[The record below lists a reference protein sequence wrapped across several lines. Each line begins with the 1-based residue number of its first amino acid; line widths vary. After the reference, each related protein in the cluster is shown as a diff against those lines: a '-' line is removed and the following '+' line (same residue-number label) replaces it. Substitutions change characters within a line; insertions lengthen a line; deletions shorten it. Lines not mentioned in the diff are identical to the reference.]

1 MENNNL
7 RNSVLGGF
15 FWKFCERFLNQAIT
29 FVTSLVLARIL
40 IPEDYG
46 TVALVTVFITLSSVF
61 LNHGF
66 AAALIQKKDATDKDF
81 STMFFCSL
89 GCTIAIYIVLY
100 AVAPV
105 VADFYQDPL
114 LKPVLRVFAVAIP
127 LSTCQSIQQ
136 AYVSR
141 HLLFRKTVLA
151 SVVSSVVCGV
161 VGIGMAMA
169 GFGVWALVFQNIASV
184 IANTV
189 VYLFTIPWRP
199 RLEFSISSAKGMM
212 HFGSRVLAAE
222 LSATFFAELRGLIIG
237 RVYSGADLA
246 YYNKGSQVPQL
257 ITNNLSGVLVSVMF
271 PTIANFSDDLPQ
283 VKQIAKRSLGLLAYV
298 LVPCMFGLSAV
309 MEPFVLLLYTEKW
322 AASIPLGQI
331 LSIDICIALI
341 ANILLQILK
350 AIGRGDVILKL
361 EFWKKPVYMLFLL
374 LGIQFSVQGLA
385 VAMLLYDLYAVT
397 VDMLHIQKHIRYG
410 ILEQLRDML
419 PAFALGTVM
428 ALLVWLIPSFDSLV
442 LTLTVKILAGAAIYI
457 AGSAVFRM
465 EAFAYLKDIVLER
478 FVRK

>member
-1 MENNNL
+1 M

-40 IPEDYG
+40 MPEDYG
-46 TVALVTVFITLSSVF
+46 SVALVTVFITLSSVF
-61 LNHGF
+61 LNQGF

-89 GCTIAIYIVLY
+89 GCTIVIYIVLF
-100 AVAPV
+100 AAAPLVAEFYHDPV
-105 VADFYQDPL
+105 
-114 LKPVLRVFAVAIP
+114 LKPVLRVFAIAIP

-141 HLLFRKTVLA
+141 HLLFRKTVVA
-151 SVVSSVVCGV
+151 SVVSAVVCGV
-161 VGIGMAMA
+161 VGIGMALA
-169 GFGVWALVFQNIASV
+169 GFGIWALVFQNIASV

-199 RLEFSISSAKGMM
+199 KWEFSAASAKKMM
-212 HFGSRVLAAE
+212 NFGSRVLAAE

-246 YYNKGSQVPQL
+246 YYNKGYQFPHL
-257 ITNNLSGVLVSVMF
+257 ITNNISGVLISVIF
-271 PTIANFSDDLPQ
+271 PTIANYSDDLQQ
-283 VKQIAKRSLGLLAYV
+283 VKHIAKRSLRVLAYV

-309 MEPFVLLLYTEKW
+309 MEPLILFLYTEKW
-322 AASIPLGQI
+322 AQAIPFGQI
-331 LSIDICIALI
+331 LSIDVCIALI
-341 ANILLQILK
+341 ASILLQIMK
-350 AIGRGDVILKL
+350 AIGRGDVVLKL

-374 LGIQFSVQGLA
+374 LGIQGQVIWLA
-385 VAMLLYDLYAVT
+385 VAMLVYDLYAVS
-397 VDMLHIQKHIRYG
+397 VDMLHIKKLIRYG
-410 ILEQLRDML
+410 FWEQLKDML

-428 ALLVWLIPSFDSLV
+428 AVLVWLIPSFDSLL
-442 LTLTVKILAGAAIYI
+442 LTLVLKIAAGAGIYL
-457 AGSAVFRM
+457 AGSALFRM
-465 EAFAYLKDIVLER
+465 EAFFYLLGIVREKLA
-478 FVRK
+478 KLI